1 MSKTDHARVKGS
13 HRVGHA
19 ERAWRKGD
27 AYRLPTRPVLALRDE
42 IVEGLALVAAPIDL
56 GERYVPE
63 CTDGPYDFY
72 VDERVS
78 MPVEEALA
86 EWEWELLRGDEGNH
100 ATYADYLADHERKAR
115 EPRLAWSSDVE
126 DVEARAWEAQRAL
139 ERYQEREREEEA
151 WDDVPETFL
160 APVSPRELRDLFPD
174 GGFTIE
180 GPSRDR
186 TSGKA
191 DGYLRAYELARLVG
205 INTAHMVEYLRDVHG
220 EWVAGPTAYV
230 ALPVCERMV
239 SLADDLQ
246 AEYGRRDTPVT
257 WAEQRAAWGFR

>member
-19 ERAWRKGD
+19 ERAWRKED
-27 AYRLPTRPVLALRDE
+27 HDRLPTRPALAMRDE
-42 IVEGLALVAAPIDL
+42 IAEGLALVHAPIDL
-56 GERYVPE
+56 DERYTMRE
-63 CTDGPYDFY
+63 C
-72 VDERVS
+72 VS
-78 MPVEEALA
+78 
-86 EWEWELLRGDEGNH
+86 EWEYLHTHAPANEPDWAEEPLADWERELLGQSVAEPVDDDEDWPTDWTAWLTTPPQEFFDAVGN
-100 ATYADYLADHERKAR
+100 AY
-115 EPRLAWSSDVE
+115 V
-126 DVEARAWEAQRAL
+126 L
-139 ERYQEREREEEA
+139 EG
-151 WDDVPETFL
+151 
-160 APVSPRELRDLFPD
+160 PD
-174 GGFTIE
+174 G
-180 GPSRDR
+180 SRDR

-246 AEYGRRDTPVT
+246 AEYGRRDMPVT